1 MNDCQYIRVGTQY
14 FKIVS
19 FPLLSGDL
27 TERMIPWNYDTIRH
41 DMGASFI
48 SSIPKYNGFC
58 VTPSHNNYKRTIGD
72 YLNRYQPIEH
82 MLRKGSI
89 LYTEKF
95 LRHLFE
101 EQFELELDYLTI
113 IYKHPLERLPIK
125 LLVSKERET
134 SKTTYLNWLKK
145 IFGGNATFNS
155 NEDFRSSFNSHWTNM
170 LLILIDEVL
179 LERVEDSEKIKNL
192 STARTYKAESKGID
206 KIECEFFAKFVLA
219 SNNEENGIVI
229 QPGETRYW
237 VRKIKTLPEKDPL
250 FLDKL
255 FHEIPF
261 FLEFLSSREIKS
273 PKVSRMWFSFDQIK
287 TPALFRIMNNF
298 RGKLEVETLFA
309 IREIM
314 DAANLDTFYFAN
326 KDLLKILQKTNF
338 NIERVKISRLL
349 QETWGF
355 QPSPNSL
362 TYTTYGIL
370 PDGQIAEYNFVGR
383 YYSIP
388 RNWIDQKHDELM
400 K

>member
-1 MNDCQYIRVGTQY
+1 
-14 FKIVS
+14 
-19 FPLLSGDL
+19 
-27 TERMIPWNYDTIRH
+27 
-41 DMGASFI
+41 
-48 SSIPKYNGFC
+48 
-58 VTPSHNNYKRTIGD
+58 
-72 YLNRYQPIEH
+72 
-82 MLRKGSI
+82 
-89 LYTEKF
+89 
-95 LRHLFE
+95 
-101 EQFELELDYLTI
+101 
-113 IYKHPLERLPIK
+113 
-125 LLVSKERET
+125 
-134 SKTTYLNWLKK
+134 
-145 IFGGNATFNS
+145 
-155 NEDFRSSFNSHWTNM
+155 M

-179 LERVEDSEKIKNL
+179 LDRVEDSEKVKNL
-192 STARTYKAESKGID
+192 STARTYKSESKGID

-261 FLEFLSSREIKS
+261 FLEFLSRREIKS

-298 RGKLEVETLFA
+298 RGKLEVEALFA

-314 DAANLDTFYFAN
+314 DAVNLDTFYFAN

-349 QETWGF
+349 QESWGF
-355 QPSPNSL
+355 QPSTNSL

-370 PDGQIAEYNFVGR
+370 PDGQAGNRWQSAHQCYG
-383 YYSIP
+383 
-388 RNWIDQKHDELM
+388 
-400 K
+400 